1 MAELHES
8 LAEFIKDTDG
18 EYSYARLLS
27 CVAQLEKEGYKTRSI
42 ARASVDL
49 VVHMAG
55 RLPTGLD
62 DRVYLKNA
70 IAQLERA
77 IALGDEVT
85 RREMAKEKGEC

>member
-18 EYSYARLLS
+18 EYSFARLLS
-27 CVAQLEKEGYKTRSI
+27 CVAELEREGYKTRSI

-55 RLPTGLD
+55 QLPTGLD

-77 IALGDEVT
+77 IAIGDAFAE
-85 RREMAKEKGEC
+85 REFEKENGAL